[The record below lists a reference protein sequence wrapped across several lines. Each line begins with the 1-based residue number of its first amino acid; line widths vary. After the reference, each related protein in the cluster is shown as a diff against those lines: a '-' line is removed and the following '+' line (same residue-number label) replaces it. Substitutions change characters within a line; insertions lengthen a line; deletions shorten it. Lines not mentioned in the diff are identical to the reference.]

1 SGPIPLDAL
10 EELHTFYEEFQHKTI
25 ALAKKINK
33 PPEAL
38 FSQVG
43 YGFPAAAGRNVSIW
57 SVFLAWRAKNG
68 PPKPADVPASEW
80 PKMLAVEYEEF
91 LQRGLEGKPST
102 PANRRAVM
110 EPLVRWYRS
119 NLLAT
124 IARTKQKGQMKRV
137 IGRVLQGF
145 LKMSKEAFELYDLHV
160 FGYIMHL
167 VPDKAGDTYSRSWGS
182 TPAYEQML
190 LDHKPLINRE
200 IHKYESMM
208 TVSQLSLD
216 NVERY
221 IVHDIDDE
229 ESRKRDK
236 LRAIFNN
243 QIRQDIGRILF
254 SRGKVSLQ
262 DALDWKIQWAR
273 WPKQAVEE
281 KLRLINWPVGHALP
295 TELGNDAPRRIEGK
309 LMRHSIRARHEVYPN
324 FAIEGDRSTIDYVA
338 IVSWSNEERDLLEY
352 DDAWGAIPILVD
364 SAGKVLLSAVHSKTL
379 DFNRKSK
386 PASKKKKGK
395 AKEASNDVSD
405 DSDDVDNETES
416 RPSPGPS
423 KSKRKDKGKKRRLED
438 NESDSDGVDLP
449 QKRARVPSIPSV
461 GSSTDVQKTLAQMQ
475 ELLKKAGYTFD

>member
-1 SGPIPLDAL
+1 DTVEDEDDIEKALELFLPPEPFKSGPIPLDAL

-243 QIRQDIGRILF
+243 QIRQDI
-254 SRGKVSLQ
+254 
-262 DALDWKIQWAR
+262 
-273 WPKQAVEE
+273 
-281 KLRLINWPVGHALP
+281 
-295 TELGNDAPRRIEGK
+295 
-309 LMRHSIRARHEVYPN
+309 
-324 FAIEGDRSTIDYVA
+324 
-338 IVSWSNEERDLLEY
+338 
-352 DDAWGAIPILVD
+352 
-364 SAGKVLLSAVHSKTL
+364 
-379 DFNRKSK
+379 
-386 PASKKKKGK
+386 
-395 AKEASNDVSD
+395 
-405 DSDDVDNETES
+405 
-416 RPSPGPS
+416 
-423 KSKRKDKGKKRRLED
+423 
-438 NESDSDGVDLP
+438 
-449 QKRARVPSIPSV
+449 
-461 GSSTDVQKTLAQMQ
+461 
-475 ELLKKAGYTFD
+475 